1 VAGPPAGCGGA
12 GWGAIVNVG
21 DGLKVGL
28 SDGNLSGSGA
38 VIMGGNTS
46 FGWVHATSQWSTF
59 NACNLNDSLL
69 GTQYYGG
76 SGAQLIANSA
86 GMASWTVVSA
96 PSGVYIKD
104 YLGQNCLTDN
114 GEGKQLTV
122 NTCTAGNSSQ
132 EWQIP

>member
-1 VAGPPAGCGGA
+1 MSGPPAGCGGT

-28 SDGNLSGSGA
+28 SDDNPSGSGT

-46 FGWVHATSQWSTF
+46 FGWVYVKSMWNTF
-59 NACNLNDSLL
+59 NACNLNDSAL
-69 GTQYYGG
+69 GMAYYGG
-76 SGAQLIANSA
+76 SGTQLVADSIGVTA
-86 GMASWTVVSA
+86 WKVDSA

-114 GEGKQLTV
+114 GAGKQLTMG
-122 NTCTAGNSSQ
+122 TCTPGNSSQ